1 MASLNEVSVIESL
14 RKRMRDGENKTKLQT
29 ELGQEYYIYLKE
41 HKKFKPNTIQKKFR
55 SKEKLNIDLDFK
67 IKEPEENQNLVK
79 TQAEKAKQSKRE
91 DQVIID
97 ATILIDR
104 IIDGLKEA
112 LKYEIYPQVLFCMNF
127 LLCGRANDLNIKR
140 IRGDGAH
147 SSKDTHFV
155 LENYI
160 YKGQEIIGTVVN
172 LLTSKNQNKNHVKE
186 ISLPMIC
193 HPKEYGLVKQGL
205 EFLMDQEKANFFC
218 YASQK
223 SFKSKDKCGAA
234 KFNEGGQ
241 RKNEWKHIRACMV
254 TRLKLKDAIIKL
266 PENRVF
272 YFTNSTGRDFNA
284 SFVSDNCFEK
294 GGMGNNVASELV
306 LGHVH
311 DSSVN
316 ASYEKIKL
324 KNVPKYDVVL
334 KKIDPTEPLKI
345 GHRSIANGLY
355 LTKNS
360 E

>member
-1 MASLNEVSVIESL
+1 MASLNEATLIESL
-14 RKRMRDGENKTKLQT
+14 RKRVREGDDKAKLQK

-55 SKEKLNIDLDFK
+55 SKEKLNRDLDFK
-67 IKEPEENQNLVK
+67 IKEPEENKELVK
-79 TQAEKAKQSKRE
+79 LQCELSKQSKRE

-127 LLCGRANDLNIKR
+127 ILCGRANDLNIKR
-140 IRGDGAH
+140 IRGDGTH

-160 YKGQEIIGTVVN
+160 YKEQEIIGTIVN

-193 HPKEYGLVKQGL
+193 HSEHYGLVKTGL
-205 EFLMDQEKANFFC
+205 DFLMSEEKADMKC
-218 YASQK
+218 YSSVIAYK
-223 SFKSKDKCGAA
+223 NKDKCGAP
-234 KFNEGGQ
+234 KFKHGQ
-241 RKNEWKHIRACMV
+241 RQNEWKHIRPCMV
-254 TRLKLKDAIIKL
+254 TRLKLKDAILKS
-266 PENRVF
+266 PEKWKFDFSNC
-272 YFTNSTGRDFNA
+272 TGRDFVA
-284 SFVSDNCFEK
+284 SFVADGSFEK
-294 GGMGNNVASELV
+294 GGLGNNLVHETV
-306 LGHVH
+306 LGHTG
-311 DSSVN
+311 DSSAN
-316 ASYEKIKL
+316 AAYEKIKL
-324 KNVPKYDVVL
+324 KNMPKYDVVL